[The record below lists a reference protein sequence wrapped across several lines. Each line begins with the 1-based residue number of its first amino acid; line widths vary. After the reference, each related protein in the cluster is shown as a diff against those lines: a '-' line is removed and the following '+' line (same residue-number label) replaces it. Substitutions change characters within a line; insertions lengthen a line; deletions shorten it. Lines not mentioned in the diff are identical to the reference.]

1 MSESALDQ
9 KVEFVLTQISTM
21 VESEGG
27 KLTEVQLDGDSLSL
41 KYLPGINEE
50 CPECVPTH
58 DQVEIF
64 LKTSLGIHAPFIK
77 SVKIN
82 CHITI
87 Q

>member
-1 MSESALDQ
+1 MSESTLDQ

-41 KYLPGINEE
+41 KYLPGINED

-58 DQVEIF
+58 DQVKKF

-82 CHITI
+82 
-87 Q
+87 